1 MAKLHNAS
9 GGILRGFAG
18 RVGPARPVAAAVLA
32 AVTAAAASPELSDT
46 SFTGKHIEISIT
58 YRYESGVRDLYY
70 ESLLKNLDDFADSLK
85 QTGRLSRGK
94 VYFDVI
100 LEGWTFGVRMY
111 RYKNGYYCL
120 LNEGDTDINIT
131 QDYMTKIITY
141 FASDNWESF
150 WYDDNKNF
158 PDEETRILGR
168 RMARIFNRKIDTV
181 TVSHKYAARKVLDA
195 GNGVEVYFQNDS
207 LICKDAGK
215 VYGKIS
221 SMLPFSIGS
230 KTFINIGRTVYV
242 VENGTVIN
250 QVQTAE
256 TDFLFNGSVCVFPK
270 WINFRDYHGSFLS
283 YSREKNKFYKINR

>member
-1 MAKLHNAS
+1 MVKLYNAR
-9 GGILRGFAG
+9 GGIGS
-18 RVGPARPVAAAVLA
+18 ARAVAAALVLA
-32 AVTAAAASPELSDT
+32 AVTAATASPELSDT
-46 SFTGKHIEISIT
+46 SFIGKHIEISIT
-58 YRYESGVRDLYY
+58 YRYGNEVRDLYY
-70 ESLLKNLDDFADSLK
+70 ESLLKNLDDLADSLK

-94 VYFDVI
+94 VYFDIV

-111 RYKNGYYCL
+111 RYRNGYYCL

-150 WYDDNKNF
+150 WYDDKKDF
-158 PDEETRILGR
+158 PDEGTRILGR
-168 RMARIFNRKIDTV
+168 KMARIFNRRIDTV
-181 TVSHKYAARKVLDA
+181 TISHKYAARKVLDA
-195 GNGVEVYFQNDS
+195 GNGAEVYFQNDS
-207 LICKDAGK
+207 LICKDADK

-221 SMLPFSIGS
+221 YMLPFSIGS

-256 TDFLFNGSVCVFPK
+256 TDFLFSGGSVYVFPK
-270 WINFRDYHGSFLS
+270 WINFRDYNGCFLS